1 MKKYIIAFTILLSL
15 VTPAFSYAQNTQ
27 NAQPVKLDYSGL
39 VKCDGVIVDKSIEP
53 DRQNKCDFNDLM
65 DTVKST
71 INWLFVITVPIVT
84 ALMAYAGLLYM
95 TGTQGNIGKAKK
107 IFPTIATGFIIM
119 LVAWVSVITVVNWFI
134 SENNKAI
141 IGTFVNTPSSISTG
155 ETGSDPS
162 GN

>member
-1 MKKYIIAFTILLSL
+1 MRNYIIAFTMLSSL
-15 VTPAFSYAQNTQ
+15 IMPAFSYAQ

-39 VKCDGVIVDKSIEP
+39 VKCDGVVSPNEP
-53 DRQNKCDFNDLM
+53 NRQKKCDFNALM
-65 DTVKST
+65 DMVKST

-95 TGTQGNIGKAKK
+95 TGTQGNIGTAKK
-107 IFPTIATGFIIM
+107 IFPTVATGFIIM
-119 LVAWVSVITVVNWFI
+119 LVAWISVITVVNWFI

-141 IGTFVNTPSSISTG
+141 IGTFVNTPSSVSTG
-155 ETGSDPS
+155 GTGSYPE